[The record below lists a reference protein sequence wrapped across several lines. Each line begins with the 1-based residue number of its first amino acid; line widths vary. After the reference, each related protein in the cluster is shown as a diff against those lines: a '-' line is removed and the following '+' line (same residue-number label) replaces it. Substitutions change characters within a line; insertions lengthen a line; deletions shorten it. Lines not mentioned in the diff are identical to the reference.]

1 MLSNNSPAL
10 PRAVR
15 DLPRGRDEFEK
26 FNLRVRQERGRRQQP
41 DVRDVP
47 QEQRWVGRA
56 HRAIPNREHLG
67 GRCLLEA
74 VHPQVHLGRVGGQHD
89 QDRGDSVDE
98 EALDSMDDEEARD
111 ELIPPLLRF

>member
-1 MLSNNSPAL
+1 MFEMFLKNNDGLVEPTEPSQTGST
-10 PRAVR
+10 
-15 DLPRGRDEFEK
+15 RG
-26 FNLRVRQERGRRQQP
+26 
-41 DVRDVP
+41 
-47 QEQRWVGRA
+47 
-56 HRAIPNREHLG
+56 G

-74 VHPQVHLGRVGGQHD
+74 VHPQVHLGRAGGQHD